1 MSVEFG
7 GGSAGAWSAGQA
19 THDADRQVITN
30 LYDTYAAHLFDYCAR
45 VLRHPAA
52 AADAVQDTL
61 ISADALISKLRDPER
76 LRVWLY
82 TIARRQCLSELPRG
96 TEMVTPDEYFAD
108 HAGVFDAD
116 TAEFDFPDA
125 EAEARARETLLVLTA
140 ALDGLSGQDQ
150 EVVSLA
156 FRHGIGGADLAAVLG
171 VSGRRA
177 QAMLSGASARFEES
191 ADAFTVLRAG
201 WAACPALESI
211 VGEWDPASLQL
222 TPELRKRLSRH
233 IGSCDNCTRNRGD
246 IFGPELLGAVPL
258 AVLPAALS
266 EHGIRCRAG
275 VLPPQRGAPGRQAG
289 RGRLPCP
296 AASAAQA
303 APCPGRIGRGCR
315 ADRGGRHVPP
325 AHLGVGR
332 WRQDGHDSCGHGQ
345 PRFRFGEY
353 LAEPADRP
361 EASCGQAY
369 AHAVPR
375 PARPGACSVQRAAGA
390 DADPDADA
398 VADAHSF
405 QEADADPD
413 DSDADPDDADAD
425 PDDADPDRHG
435 YPHHLSSVAVPALVR
450 REDRHELG
458 GGIRRYRRGP

>member
-7 GGSAGAWSAGQA
+7 GGSAGAWSAGHA
-19 THDADRQVITN
+19 THDANRQVITN
-30 LYDTYAAHLFDYCAR
+30 LYDTYAVHLFDYCAR

-125 EAEARARETLLVLTA
+125 EAEARARETLLVVTA

-233 IGSCDNCTRNRGD
+233 IGSCDNCTRSRGD

-258 AVLPAALS
+258 AILPAVLREQITTTAFDARPGSYRRSVARRVGKLDEDGFPVQPQARRKLPLAL
-266 EHGIRCRAG
+266 
-275 VLPPQRGAPGRQAG
+275 
-289 RGRLPCP
+289 
-296 AASAAQA
+296 AASAAVVVLIA
-303 APCPGRIGRGCR
+303 A
-315 ADRGGRHVPP
+315 AAMFHQ
-325 AHLGVGR
+325 LT
-332 WRQDGHDSCGHGQ
+332 S
-345 PRFRFGEY
+345 
-353 LAEPADRP
+353 
-361 EASCGQAY
+361 AS
-369 AHAVPR
+369 
-375 PARPGACSVQRAAGA
+375 AAGGKTGTTA
-390 DADPDADA
+390 AATASPGSASA
-398 VADAHSF
+398 STSLSLPTARKHHA
-405 QEADADPD
+405 A
-413 DSDADPDDADAD
+413 
-425 PDDADPDRHG
+425 RHTPTPFPG
-435 YPHHLSSVAVPALVR
+435 QLGPAPAPSSVLPLPTPTPTPTR
-450 REDRHELG
+450 KPSPTPTHSKKPTPTPTTPTPTPTTPTPTPTTPTPTDTG
-458 GGIRRYRRGP
+458 TPTTFPP

>member
-7 GGSAGAWSAGQA
+7 GGSAGAWSAGHA

-82 TIARRQCLSELPRG
+82 AIARRQCLSELPRG

-125 EAEARARETLLVLTA
+125 EAEARARETLLVVTA

-246 IFGPELLGAVPL
+246 IFGPELLGAGPL
-258 AVLPAALS
+258 AVLPAVLREQMTSTVFDAELGSYRRSVARRVGKLDEDGFPVQPQARRKLPLAL
-266 EHGIRCRAG
+266 
-275 VLPPQRGAPGRQAG
+275 
-289 RGRLPCP
+289 
-296 AASAAQA
+296 AASAAVVVLIA
-303 APCPGRIGRGCR
+303 A
-315 ADRGGRHVPP
+315 AAMFHQ
-325 AHLGVGR
+325 LT
-332 WRQDGHDSCGHGQ
+332 S
-345 PRFRFGEY
+345 
-353 LAEPADRP
+353 
-361 EASCGQAY
+361 AS
-369 AHAVPR
+369 
-375 PARPGACSVQRAAGA
+375 AAGGKTGTTA
-390 DADPDADA
+390 AATASPGSASA
-398 VADAHSF
+398 STSLSLPTARKHHA
-405 QEADADPD
+405 A
-413 DSDADPDDADAD
+413 
-425 PDDADPDRHG
+425 RHTPTPFPG
-435 YPHHLSSVAVPALVR
+435 QLGPAPAPSSVLPLPTPTPTPTR
-450 REDRHELG
+450 KPSPTPTHSKKPTPTPTTPTPTPTTPTPTPTTPTPTDTG
-458 GGIRRYRRGP
+458 TPTTFPP

>member
-7 GGSAGAWSAGQA
+7 GGSAGAWSAGHA

-82 TIARRQCLSELPRG
+82 AIARRQCLSELPRG

-125 EAEARARETLLVLTA
+125 EAEARARETLLVVTA

-258 AVLPAALS
+258 AVLPAALREQMTS
-266 EHGIRCRAG
+266 TVFDAELGSYRRSVARR
-275 VLPPQRGAPGRQAG
+275 V
-289 RGRLPCP
+289 GRLDEDGFPVQP
-296 AASAAQA
+296 QARRKLPLALAASAAVVVLIA
-303 APCPGRIGRGCR
+303 A
-315 ADRGGRHVPP
+315 AAMFHQ
-325 AHLGVGR
+325 LT
-332 WRQDGHDSCGHGQ
+332 S
-345 PRFRFGEY
+345 
-353 LAEPADRP
+353 
-361 EASCGQAY
+361 AS
-369 AHAVPR
+369 
-375 PARPGACSVQRAAGA
+375 AAGDKTGTTA
-390 DADPDADA
+390 A
-398 VADAHSF
+398 VTASPGSASASTSLSLPTARKHH
-405 QEADADPD
+405 AA
-413 DSDADPDDADAD
+413 
-425 PDDADPDRHG
+425 RHTPTPFPG
-435 YPHHLSSVAVPALVR
+435 QLGPAPAPSSVLPLPTPTPTPSR
-450 REDRHELG
+450 KPSPTPTHSKKPTPTPTTPTPTPTTPTPTPTTPTPTDTG
-458 GGIRRYRRGP
+458 TPTTFPP